1 MYIGE
6 HFKVGHKSGLSLRLL
21 QMYILAQ
28 NQRHNAKTANIL
40 AVANQLPAIDISAS
54 VD

>member
-1 MYIGE
+1 MMAI
-6 HFKVGHKSGLSLRLL
+6 SSLLSLRLL

-28 NQRHNAKTANIL
+28 NQRHNANAKTANIL
-40 AVANQLPAIDISAS
+40 TVANQLPAIDISAS